1 MKQLGILAF
10 LVVLFEASAAANPYL
25 LKPGE
30 PPTKLRVATSAVT
43 GGFVHFY
50 SGLDY
55 GIFEKYGLKCEHV
68 YIRGQSPALAAL
80 ANDQVQF
87 NYGAADGSLPGL
99 AAGVEAKFVASPL
112 VKLPYVMVA
121 RKEIRRP
128 EDLKGKSIG
137 VTRPGDL
144 SARLSRQVV
153 RKFGL
158 TTDEVTIHP
167 IGGSQTERYQAMVGN
182 VVQAILVT
190 PPLDIRAKSDGFN
203 IIYRLIDLEIPFIY
217 SSLITNYRMLRERP
231 EIVQRMVAAL
241 AETVYFVEKN
251 PDKAK
256 AAIAKAMRV
265 KDEEALQSSYNVY
278 AKEIVD
284 RTMVVPGKS
293 VSEAVDIARETGTL
307 VRRKPEELYDNS
319 FVNNLEKSGFL
330 ERALGQRKLPAIKFN
345 RPILV
350 ESFATKPVSIP
361 PFGKGR
367 PGGIFVSCRNDPRY
381 LQAPGFVINSAA

>member
-1 MKQLGILAF
+1 MKKWAILSF
-10 LVVLFEASAAANPYL
+10 LLVFEGSALANPFL
-25 LKPGE
+25 PRPGE
-30 PPTKLRVATSAVT
+30 PSIMLRIATSAVT
-43 GGFVHFY
+43 GGFVHLY
-50 SGLDY
+50 TGLDNR
-55 GIFEKYGLKCEHV
+55 IFEKYGLKCEHV

-87 NYGAADGSLPGL
+87 NYGAADGSLPGI
-99 AAGVEAKFVASPL
+99 AAGVDAKFVASPL

-158 TTDEVTIHP
+158 TADDVTIHP
-167 IGGSQTERYQAMVGN
+167 IGGSQQERYQAMVGN

-190 PPLDIRAKSDGFN
+190 PPLDVRAKSDGFN
-203 IIYRLIDLEIPFIY
+203 VIYRLIDLDIPFIY

-231 EIVQRMVAAL
+231 ETVQRMVAAL

-251 PDKAK
+251 PEKAK

-284 RTMVVPGKS
+284 RTMMVPGKS
-293 VSEAVDIARETGTL
+293 ISEAVEIARDTGTII
-307 VRRKPEELYDNS
+307 RKKPEELYDNS
-319 FVNNLEKSGFL
+319 FVINLEKTGFL
-330 ERALGQRKLPAIKFN
+330 KELWGSENYRR
-345 RPILV
+345 
-350 ESFATKPVSIP
+350 
-361 PFGKGR
+361 
-367 PGGIFVSCRNDPRY
+367 
-381 LQAPGFVINSAA
+381 

>member
-1 MKQLGILAF
+1 MKKLAIVAFVIF
-10 LVVLFEASAAANPYL
+10 LFDTSGFANPYL
-25 LKPGE
+25 PRAGE
-30 PPTKLRVATSAVT
+30 RPISLRVATSAVT

-50 SGLDY
+50 AGLDY
-55 GIFEKYGLKCEHV
+55 GIFEKYGLKCEHI

-80 ANDQVQF
+80 AGDQLQF
-87 NYGAADGSLPGL
+87 TYGAADGSLPGL
-99 AAGVEAKFVASPL
+99 AAGVEAKVVASPL

-121 RKEIRRP
+121 RKDIRRP

-167 IGGSQTERYQAMVGN
+167 IGGSQSERYQAMVAN

-190 PPLDIRAKSDGFN
+190 PPLDVRAKHDGFN
-203 IIYRLIDLEIPFIY
+203 VIYRLVDLEIPFIY
-217 SSLITNYRMLRERP
+217 SSLLTNYKMLRERP
-231 EIVQRMVAAL
+231 ETVQRMVAAL
-241 AETVYFVEKN
+241 AETVHFVEKN

-307 VRRKPEELYDNS
+307 IRRKPEELYDNS

-330 ERALGQRKLPAIKFN
+330 KELWGSENYRR
-345 RPILV
+345 
-350 ESFATKPVSIP
+350 
-361 PFGKGR
+361 
-367 PGGIFVSCRNDPRY
+367 
-381 LQAPGFVINSAA
+381 

>member
-1 MKQLGILAF
+1 MMKLAIRAIL
-10 LVVLFEASAAANPYL
+10 LVTLFAVTASANPYL
-25 LKPGE
+25 PKAGDR
-30 PPTKLRVATSAVT
+30 PTMLRLATSAVT
-43 GGFVHFY
+43 GGFVHLY

-55 GIFEKYGLKCEHV
+55 GIFEKYGLKCEHI
-68 YIRGQSPALAAL
+68 YIRGSSPTLAAL
-80 ANDQVQF
+80 AGDQVQF
-87 NYGAADGSLPGL
+87 TYGAADGSLPGL
-99 AAGVEAKFVASPL
+99 ATGVEAKVVASPL
-112 VKLPYVMVA
+112 VKLPYVLVA

-158 TTDEVTIHP
+158 ATDDVTIHP

-190 PPLDIRAKSDGFN
+190 PPLDVRAKRDGFN
-203 IIYRLIDLEIPFIY
+203 IIYRLVDLDIPFIY
-217 SSLITNYRMLRERP
+217 SSLLTSHKMLRERP

-241 AETVYFVEKN
+241 AEAVHFVEKN

-284 RTMVVPGKS
+284 RTMIVPGKS
-293 VSEAVDIARETGTL
+293 VSEAVEIARETGTV

-330 ERALGQRKLPAIKFN
+330 KELWGSDNYRR
-345 RPILV
+345 
-350 ESFATKPVSIP
+350 
-361 PFGKGR
+361 
-367 PGGIFVSCRNDPRY
+367 
-381 LQAPGFVINSAA
+381 

>member
-1 MKQLGILAF
+1 MKNQAILAILF
-10 LVVLFEASAAANPYL
+10 VLLIPLGVSANPYL
-25 LKPGE
+25 PKAGE
-30 PPTKLRVATSAVT
+30 RPTSIRIATSAVT
-43 GGFVHFY
+43 GGFVQLY
-50 SGLDY
+50 TGLDN
-55 GIFEKYGLKCEHV
+55 GIFEKYGLRCEHV

-99 AAGVEAKFVASPL
+99 AAGVDAKFIASPL

-121 RKEIRRP
+121 RKEIHRP
-128 EDLKGKSIG
+128 EDLKGKAIG

-158 TTDEVTIHP
+158 TTDDVTIHP
-167 IGGSQTERYQAMVGN
+167 IGGSQQERYQAMVGN

-190 PPLDIRAKSDGFN
+190 PPLDVRAKSDGFN
-203 IIYRLIDLEIPFIY
+203 VIYRLIDLDIPFIY
-217 SSLITNYRMLRERP
+217 SSLITNYKMLRERP

-241 AETVYFVEKN
+241 AESVWFVEKN

-265 KDEEALQSSYNVY
+265 KDEEALQSSFNVY

-284 RTMVVPGKS
+284 RSMVVPGKS
-293 VSEAVDIARETGTL
+293 ISEAVEIARETGTII
-307 VRRKPEELYDNS
+307 RKKPEELYDNS
-319 FVNNLEKSGFL
+319 FVINLEKSGFL
-330 ERALGQRKLPAIKFN
+330 RELW
-345 RPILV
+345 
-350 ESFATKPVSIP
+350 
-361 PFGKGR
+361 
-367 PGGIFVSCRNDPRY
+367 GGENYRR
-381 LQAPGFVINSAA
+381 

>member
-1 MKQLGILAF
+1 MKKLAIVAF
-10 LVVLFEASAAANPYL
+10 VLFLFDAANAFANPYL
-25 LKPGE
+25 PRAGE
-30 PPTKLRVATSAVT
+30 RTTTLRVATSAVT

-50 SGLDY
+50 AGLDY
-55 GIFEKYGLKCEHV
+55 GIFEKYGLKCEHI

-80 ANDQVQF
+80 AGDQLQF
-87 NYGAADGSLPGL
+87 TYGAADGSLPGL
-99 AAGVEAKFVASPL
+99 AAGVEAKVVASPL

-121 RKEIRRP
+121 RREVRRP

-167 IGGSQTERYQAMVGN
+167 IGGSQSERYQAMVAN

-190 PPLDIRAKSDGFN
+190 PPLDVRAKHDGFN
-203 IIYRLIDLEIPFIY
+203 VIYRLVDLEIPFIY
-217 SSLITNYRMLRERP
+217 SSLLTNYKMLRERP
-231 EIVQRMVAAL
+231 ETVQRMVAAL
-241 AETVYFVEKN
+241 AETVHFVEKN

-307 VRRKPEELYDNS
+307 IRRKPEELYDNR

-330 ERALGQRKLPAIKFN
+330 KELWGSENYRR
-345 RPILV
+345 
-350 ESFATKPVSIP
+350 
-361 PFGKGR
+361 
-367 PGGIFVSCRNDPRY
+367 
-381 LQAPGFVINSAA
+381 

>member
-1 MKQLGILAF
+1 MKKWAIMAF
-10 LVVLFEASAAANPYL
+10 LLPFHGSVFANPFL
-25 LKPGE
+25 PRAGE
-30 PPTKLRVATSAVT
+30 PPIMLRVATSAVT
-43 GGFVHFY
+43 GGFVHLY
-50 SGLDY
+50 TGLEN

-99 AAGVEAKFVASPL
+99 AAGVDAKFIASPL

-158 TTDEVTIHP
+158 TADDVTIHP
-167 IGGSQTERYQAMVGN
+167 IGGSQQERYQAMVGN

-190 PPLDIRAKSDGFN
+190 PPLDVRAKSDGFN
-203 IIYRLIDLEIPFIY
+203 VIYRLIDLDIPFIY

-231 EIVQRMVAAL
+231 ETVQRMVAAL

-251 PDKAK
+251 PEKAK

-284 RTMVVPGKS
+284 RTMMVPGKS
-293 VSEAVDIARETGTL
+293 ISEAVEIARDTGTII
-307 VRRKPEELYDNS
+307 RKKPEELYDNS
-319 FVNNLEKSGFL
+319 FVINLEKSGFL
-330 ERALGQRKLPAIKFN
+330 KELWGSENYRR
-345 RPILV
+345 
-350 ESFATKPVSIP
+350 
-361 PFGKGR
+361 
-367 PGGIFVSCRNDPRY
+367 
-381 LQAPGFVINSAA
+381 

>member
-1 MKQLGILAF
+1 MIKLEIRAIL
-10 LVVLFEASAAANPYL
+10 LVLLFAVTAWANPYL
-25 LKPGE
+25 PKSGE
-30 PPTKLRVATSAVT
+30 RPTMLRVATSAVT

-50 SGLDY
+50 AGLDY
-55 GIFEKYGLKCEHV
+55 GIFEKYGLKCEHI
-68 YIRGQSPALAAL
+68 YIRGSSPTLAAL
-80 ANDQVQF
+80 AGDQIQF
-87 NYGAADGSLPGL
+87 SYGAADGSLPGL
-99 AAGVEAKFVASPL
+99 ATGVEAKVVASPL
-112 VKLPYVMVA
+112 IKLPYVMVA
-121 RKEIRRP
+121 RKEVRRP

-153 RKFGL
+153 KKFGL
-158 TTDEVTIHP
+158 TTDDVTIHP

-190 PPLDIRAKSDGFN
+190 PPLDVRAKRDGFN
-203 IIYRLIDLEIPFIY
+203 VIYRLVDLEIPFIY
-217 SSLITNYRMLRERP
+217 SSLLTSHRMLRERP

-241 AETVYFVEKN
+241 AETVHFVEKN

-293 VSEAVDIARETGTL
+293 VSEAVEIARETGTL

-330 ERALGQRKLPAIKFN
+330 KELWGSENYRR
-345 RPILV
+345 
-350 ESFATKPVSIP
+350 
-361 PFGKGR
+361 
-367 PGGIFVSCRNDPRY
+367 
-381 LQAPGFVINSAA
+381 

>member
-1 MKQLGILAF
+1 VKAWTILLF
-10 LVVLFEASAAANPYL
+10 LVLLRSSALANPFL
-25 LKPGE
+25 LRAGE
-30 PPTKLRVATSAVT
+30 PATMLRVATSAVT

-55 GIFEKYGLKCEHV
+55 GIFEKYGLKCEHI

-121 RKEIRRP
+121 RREIRRP

-144 SARLSRQVV
+144 SARLSRQVI

-158 TTDEVTIHP
+158 TADDVTIRP
-167 IGGSQTERYQAMVGN
+167 IGGSQTERYQAMVAN

-190 PPLDIRAKSDGFN
+190 PPLDARAKSDGFN
-203 IIYRLIDLEIPFIY
+203 VIYRLVDLEIPFIY

-231 EIVQRMVAAL
+231 ETVQRMVAAL

-251 PDKAK
+251 PEKAK

-284 RTMVVPGKS
+284 RMIIVPGKS
-293 VSEAVDIARETGTL
+293 VSEAVEIARETGTI

-319 FVNNLEKSGFL
+319 FVTNLEKSGFL
-330 ERALGQRKLPAIKFN
+330 KELWGSENYRR
-345 RPILV
+345 
-350 ESFATKPVSIP
+350 
-361 PFGKGR
+361 
-367 PGGIFVSCRNDPRY
+367 
-381 LQAPGFVINSAA
+381 

>member
-1 MKQLGILAF
+1 MKLGIRTVL
-10 LVVLFEASAAANPYL
+10 LVLLFAVAASANPYL
-25 LKPGE
+25 PKAGE
-30 PPTKLRVATSAVT
+30 KATALRVATSAVT

-50 SGLDY
+50 TALDY
-55 GIFEKYGLKCEHV
+55 GIFEKYGLKCEHI
-68 YIRGQSPALAAL
+68 YIRGSSPALAAL
-80 ANDQVQF
+80 AGDQIQF
-87 NYGAADGSLPGL
+87 TYGAADGSLPGL
-99 AAGVEAKFVASPL
+99 ATGVEVKIVASPL
-112 VKLPYVMVA
+112 VKLPYVMISRGEV
-121 RKEIRRP
+121 RRP

-158 TTDEVTIHP
+158 TTDQVTIHP
-167 IGGSQTERYQAMVGN
+167 IGGSQTERYQAMAGN

-190 PPLDIRAKSDGFN
+190 PPLDVRAKKDGFN
-203 IIYRLIDLEIPFIY
+203 VIYRLVDLEIPFIY
-217 SSLITNYRMLRERP
+217 SSLHTSYKMLRERP

-241 AETVYFVEKN
+241 AETVHFVEKN

-265 KDEEALQSSYNVY
+265 KDEDALQSSYNVY

-293 VSEAVDIARETGTL
+293 VSEAVEIARETGTV

-330 ERALGQRKLPAIKFN
+330 KELWGNENYRR
-345 RPILV
+345 
-350 ESFATKPVSIP
+350 
-361 PFGKGR
+361 
-367 PGGIFVSCRNDPRY
+367 
-381 LQAPGFVINSAA
+381 